1 MEIHVATGPACICY
15 NKNMTK
21 RVLGLFLVLTISLHF
36 SIPTFAEE
44 ISEQKLSNIETNCA
58 SIKESLKRT
67 QNADKNTRISLGR
80 TYQTLLSDF
89 ITPLN
94 VRLVKNNR
102 FDAKLADSQ
111 STFSADRDVFNQ
123 TYISYSQEFEALLS
137 IDCQSEPQR
146 FYEQLEKTR
155 EARNEAS
162 TAAIVLANDVSDH
175 AKAIEDY
182 KIWLKENMN
191 E

>member
-1 MEIHVATGPACICY
+1 MCY
-15 NKNMTK
+15 NERMK
-21 RVLGLFLVLTISLHF
+21 RSFLILLTTLIVFSLV
-36 SIPTFAEE
+36 PKPVFAEE

-102 FDAKLADSQ
+102 FDAKLADTQ
-111 STFSADRDVFNQ
+111 TVFSADREEFNQ
-123 TYISYSQEFEALLS
+123 TYITYSQEFENLLS
-137 IDCQSEPQR
+137 IDCKAEPKK
-146 FYEQLEKTR
+146 FYEQLQKTR
-155 EARNEAS
+155 KARNEAS
-162 TAAIVLANDVSDH
+162 TSAIVLANDVVDH
-175 AKAIEDY
+175 TKAVEDY
-182 KIWLKENMN
+182 KIWLKENTS